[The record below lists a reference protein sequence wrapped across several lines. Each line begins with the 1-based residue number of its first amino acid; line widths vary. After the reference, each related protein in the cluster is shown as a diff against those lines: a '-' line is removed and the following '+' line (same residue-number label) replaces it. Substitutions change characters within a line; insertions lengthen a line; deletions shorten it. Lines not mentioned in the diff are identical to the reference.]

1 MGSADHSSIDG
12 STRAGSLTGVLL
24 ISRVLG
30 LCRDMVLAML
40 LGAGPASDALRAAL
54 KIPSMIRDLLAEGS
68 ISSAFIP
75 AYEQQKV
82 DRGDEAAHRFSRAVL
97 TLLLIGT
104 AGVAIALWFS
114 APFWMQ
120 WLAPGLEN
128 PALGVKL
135 FIELLPFLLLVPL
148 LAVLRGLLLA
158 SDRNRSAAASQAVQ
172 NAVLVAAGIVMWNTS
187 VGAEEAASGWI
198 SAFLGGAVAA
208 LVLLAISGFKTHP
221 MPVPTLRIRVAG
233 IGRFSADLSI
243 QLLAGSVVYL
253 NSMIAI
259 HFASSIG
266 TGAITHLDNAFRFHF
281 LPIALI
287 GVALG
292 TIAGVDASR
301 LVARQQSRVLAMCI
315 GRNLRNALFIAGPAA
330 VGLSIL
336 AEPLIRLLLQHGKY
350 SASDADGTIAVLRV
364 FCLAIP
370 LACLCPA
377 LIRTSM
383 AMGHRWLLVCSSGV
397 ALTVNWTLLTT
408 LEGRWGVP
416 GLAFAS
422 VISTLASWAILEAG
436 LRRRLALPR
445 MRWRAVFGNTLV
457 TLAVAASTFSVSLLC
472 SLGISDSFTADLLT
486 LLIGIPLGMVVTVR
500 VGRQLCVSETK
511 ALVRLIRAASRVL
524 RRS

>member
-12 STRAGSLTGVLL
+12 STRAGSMTGVLL

-30 LCRDMVLAML
+30 LCRDVVLAML

-82 DRGDEAAHRFSRAVL
+82 DGGYESAHRFSRAVL

-104 AGVAIALWFS
+104 SAVAVALWFS
-114 APFWMQ
+114 ASFWMQ
-120 WLAPGLEN
+120 LLAPDLEN

-135 FIELLPFLLLVPL
+135 FIQLLPFLLLVPF
-148 LAVLRGLLLA
+148 LAILRGLLLA
-158 SDRNRSAAASQAVQ
+158 NDHNRLAAASQALQ
-172 NAVLVAAGIVMWNTS
+172 NAVLVAAGIIMWNGS
-187 VGAEEAASGWI
+187 FDGEEAASGWI
-198 SAFLGGAVAA
+198 RAFLGGAVAA
-208 LVLLAISGFKTHP
+208 LVLLAISGLRTQP
-221 MPVPTLRIRVAG
+221 MPFPTLRISVAG
-233 IGRFSADLSI
+233 IGRFSGDLSI
-243 QLLAGSVVYL
+243 QLLSSSVVYL

-259 HFASSIG
+259 HFASRIG

-301 LVARQQSRVLAMCI
+301 LVARQQSRALAMRI
-315 GRNLRNALFIAGPAA
+315 GRYLRSTLFIALPAA
-330 VGLSIL
+330 VGLLIL

-350 SASDADGTIAVLRV
+350 SASDSAVTTSGLRM

-370 LACLCPA
+370 LACLVPA

-383 AMGHRWLLVCSSGV
+383 AMGLRWLLICSSGI
-397 ALTVNWTLLTT
+397 ALVVNWTVLTT

-436 LRRRLALPR
+436 LRRHVALPR
-445 MRWRAVFGNTLV
+445 MRWSAALGNTWV
-457 TLAVAASTFSVSLLC
+457 TFAVAASTVSVSMLC
-472 SLGISDSFTADLLT
+472 KQFVSDPSMAALLT
-486 LLIGIPLGMVVTVR
+486 LVIGIPLGMFVAVAT
-500 VGRQLCVSETK
+500 GRRWCVSETK
-511 ALVRLIRAASRVL
+511 ALVRLIGAASSIW

>member
-1 MGSADHSSIDG
+1 MDG

-30 LCRDMVLAML
+30 LCRDVVLAML

-68 ISSAFIP
+68 ISNAFIP

-82 DRGDEAAHRFSRAVL
+82 EGGDEAAHRFSRAVL

-104 AGVAIALWFS
+104 SVVAIALWYS

-120 WLAPGLEN
+120 WLAPGLED
-128 PALGVKL
+128 PDLGVKL
-135 FIELLPFLLLVPL
+135 FIQLLPFLLLVPF
-148 LAVLRGLLLA
+148 LAILRGLLLA
-158 SDRNRSAAASQAVQ
+158 SDHNRSAAASQAVQ
-172 NAVLVAAGIVMWNTS
+172 NAVLVAAGIIMLNGS
-187 VGAEEAASGWI
+187 FGDEEAASGWI
-198 SAFLGGAVAA
+198 RAFLGGAVAA
-208 LVLLAISGFKTHP
+208 LVLLAISSFRTHR
-221 MPVPTLRIRVAG
+221 MPLPTLRISVAG
-233 IGRFSADLSI
+233 TSRFSADLSI
-243 QLLAGSVVYL
+243 QLLSSSVVYL

-259 HFASSIG
+259 HFASRIG

-301 LVARQQSRVLAMCI
+301 LVARQQSRALAMRI
-315 GRNLRNALFIAGPAA
+315 GRNLRSTLFIALPAA
-330 VGLSIL
+330 VGLLIL
-336 AEPLIRLLLQHGKY
+336 AEPLIRLLLEHGNY
-350 SASDADGTIAVLRV
+350 SASDSAVTSSVLRV

-370 LACLCPA
+370 LACLVPA

-383 AMGHRWLLVCSSGV
+383 AMGHRWLLICSSGI
-397 ALTVNWTLLTT
+397 ALAVNWTVLTA
-408 LEGRWGVP
+408 LEGTWGVP

-422 VISTLASWAILEAG
+422 VISTLACWALLEAG
-436 LRRRLALPR
+436 LRRHLALPR
-445 MRWRAVFGNTLV
+445 LRWSAVLGNTWV
-457 TLAVAASTFSVSLLC
+457 TLAVAASTISVSMLC
-472 SLGISDSFTADLLT
+472 KWGISSSVIADLST
-486 LLIGIPLGMVVTVR
+486 LVIGIPLGMVVAVAT
-500 VGRQLCVSETK
+500 GRRWCVSETK
-511 ALVRLIRAASRVL
+511 ALVRLIRAASSVW